1 MIVYY
6 SFDLWTEV
14 GFLFWFIIFFP
25 LQKENASSDGGWM
38 VLHSNRKLQV
48 PRGLI
53 PFHCALSTLFFTLL
67 PPCVLMCVAS
77 FPSYRFQQVDIPR
90 CRESTKM
97 LFVLLIVM
105 STSES
110 KETLFLLNIASQFSH
125 CWDLFLLFLGERQD
139 LRHALATY
147 PRLDPK
153 SESSCLS
160 YLCAKYVP
168 PHWALDACIFIYYH
182 FKNF

>member
-1 MIVYY
+1 MNWSRFFVLICY
-6 SFDLWTEV
+6 F
-14 GFLFWFIIFFP
+14 FFP

-53 PFHCALSTLFFTLL
+53 LFHCALSTLFFTLL

-77 FPSYRFQQVDIPR
+77 FPSYRFQQVDISR
-90 CRESTKM
+90 YRESTKM

-147 PRLDPK
+147 PRLDSK
-153 SESSCLS
+153 SESCLS
-160 YLCAKYVP
+160 YLCTKYVP
-168 PHWALDACIFIYYH
+168 PHWALDVCIFIYYH
-182 FKNF
+182 FLNF